1 MADTETGPIAFD
13 ALRALPFV
21 SETPTGDVA
30 FWDIESVDH
39 DPTDIGLGEMYGR
52 LALDVAKR
60 FDMPVLL
67 AVVMRDML
75 QRGRFTG
82 VEAGFLATIACAAKA
97 GSMH

>member
-1 MADTETGPIAFD
+1 MANTEIKPTALD
-13 ALRALPFV
+13 ALRTLPFV
-21 SETPTGDVA
+21 SEAANGDVA
-30 FWDIESVDH
+30 FWDTESVDH
-39 DPTDIGLGEMYGR
+39 DPTDISLGEMYGR
-52 LALDVAKR
+52 LTLDIAKR

-75 QRGRFTG
+75 QCGRFTG